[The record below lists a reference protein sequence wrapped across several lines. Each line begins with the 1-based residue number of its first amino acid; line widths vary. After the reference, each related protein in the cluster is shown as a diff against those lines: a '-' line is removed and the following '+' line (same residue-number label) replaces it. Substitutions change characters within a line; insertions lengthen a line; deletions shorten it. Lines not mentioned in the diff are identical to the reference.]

1 MKFGTLGIGLAS
13 IDVLETWTPALF
25 FLACTFTVYL
35 IRALCTWKPT
45 RSLLG
50 FFSRPF
56 QSFLTLDDI
65 SEYNTSIKRIEVTS
79 TEGKCLRVLCFIQTV
94 GWVFWATL
102 GVVNGGKLLKL
113 AGPVL
118 LAVSWVLQ
126 FARLFPLPA
135 SAPYILFLFA
145 CLNLLSACIDLVYY
159 RPSPEDMYNIV
170 SLMGGI
176 RAIICAAIVFLAG
189 RFPMTPILPGPN
201 VAMSGDPL
209 TSELTSPEDGVS
221 LWSWLTFSF
230 MGPLFVL
237 ADERSVQS
245 SESGK
250 FSLNDEDIWSLSPT
264 LAHRNVFR
272 RCLRE
277 MKEKGHDFSL
287 LWYLLRANSLDLI
300 LDVTL
305 EMYSAVAGFIPPY
318 ALQRILRALEQ
329 PQDSGVPREAYIWGL
344 VTFIAHMS
352 FAQVDIIHRW
362 HTRRCYEASSRTR
375 GTLFCAL
382 HYKALKRRDLSGAI
396 QTDKQDEKDTSGADI
411 GRIVNLM
418 QGDAYAVAQRFW
430 EFSAVFSAPIRL
442 GIALYFLYQVLGWSS
457 LGGVLVVLFAYA
469 INYPLARWNISI
481 TRQSWKARDR
491 RMSAVSEL
499 LSSLR
504 FLKYMGWESRWSAQV
519 KHARAVEL
527 AWRVQENICS
537 VLIAFIWTWV
547 PSAVIL
553 VAFTSYTLLAKEPL
567 TVSRAFTAIELFSQL
582 QGPMSQLPQQI
593 FALLHAYVS
602 MQRIQTFLNET
613 EVEDWASSIKR
624 TDEALDTEVVSNR
637 IGLQDATFIWHLNPS
652 EAEDPVKSH
661 ANFKLADITLEF
673 PLGRLTL
680 ITGATGSGKSS
691 ILAALLGE
699 MMCVAGQVYLDKRR
713 HAVSYAG
720 QHPWLEHATI
730 RENILYG
737 LPYNQA
743 RYEAVLDACALRPD
757 LRIFPAGDQTEIGE
771 KGVSLSGGQRAR
783 CAIARAV
790 YSYSKTVLLD
800 DPLAAVDMHTARH
813 LVDKCLAGPLMQG
826 RTIIL
831 VTHHVRMCLDTA
843 SYLVELSNGR
853 IIRQGTITELRG
865 KEQLSAILQTQL
877 EDDTTEA
884 ESEGAIPPSD
894 APQINEADVDTGD
907 VDNTSTGTEGAT
919 LQHDSNIGK
928 LVDEEAR
935 AEGRVSLKTYWT
947 YIKAASVWSWVAS
960 LVLLLAVRGITIG
973 SQLFLAKW
981 SEAYGRQPNILS
993 AFTFTW
999 GASNGFWSWLDKLPP
1014 PAVNSIPWLLI
1025 YLSISLT
1032 SAFTVLS
1039 YLIIG
1044 YWSSLLASR
1053 SLFTAMLNR
1062 VVRAPSRWLD
1072 VTPVG
1077 RILNRFVSDI
1087 GAVDSALN
1095 PSARAALS
1103 GTINFIASFLVIV
1116 FFVPSFLPFAL
1127 VIAWLYIRIAPPFVR
1142 ASRDLRRLESI
1153 SLSPAF
1159 SGFDELL
1166 HGLVHVRAFGAESR
1180 YQEAFYKKVDRFQ
1193 KFDHQYWNCSFWLMW
1208 RYDCLGSVVVM
1219 LGTLFALLSGV
1230 RAGIAA
1236 VVIVQAG
1243 VFAEA
1248 SRQLVRVFAQL
1259 ELDFNSVERIGEYL
1273 ILPQE
1278 APAIIANSR
1287 PPAHWP
1293 SRTGGIT
1300 VDHLVMRYAGGL
1312 PDVLRD
1318 LTFEVK
1324 PREKVGVVG
1333 RTGSGKSSL
1342 ALSLLRAVEPS
1353 GGRIILDGIDIRTIG
1368 LDDLRSRVTL
1378 VSQDVALFSGSVR
1391 SNLDPF
1397 NEYTDE
1403 ECWDVLERC
1412 HLGRRPGS
1420 EQDHLSGRILLSTL
1434 EEPVS
1439 VGGKGLSAGQRQL
1452 LALARAMLRRSAVI
1466 IMDEATSS
1474 IDLETDDQIQHTIRE
1489 EMTDALVITIAHRL
1503 KTIIDYDRVLV
1514 LNHGQVA
1521 EFDTPSRLMRKEG
1534 GIFRMP
1540 QPLTPSL
1547 QLQTEIDRTLKKVSE
1562 GVELFESIYEK
1573 MQASTNQTQKEKL
1586 ETDLKTQIKKLQRL
1600 RDQIKTWVASNE
1612 IKDKTHLLENRK
1624 LIETQMEKFKACEK
1638 EMKTKAFSKDGLN
1651 AAQKLDP
1658 REKEKAAT
1666 SAWLAQQM
1674 EELGRQIEHAEAEIE
1689 LLQGS
1694 TGRSRRAKTTGNG
1707 GGRAEELVTLNER
1720 RKWHVGRLE
1729 IVMRLLENNTLQTDT
1744 VSALKEH
1751 ISYFVESNT
1760 GEDFEFDEG
1769 VYDELNLDEEEEA
1782 FGIAG
1787 DDNGSDDEEESVD
1800 ERTARPPAK
1809 EPKSKP
1815 FSLDDDSHS
1824 KKDESSPVL
1833 KKAAPRKQSMH
1844 VESKP
1849 PPPQPTPAKVLP
1861 PTAPTKVTLP
1871 PIRYAAAAAA
1881 AVKNDSP
1888 ASKESPKPAPS
1899 ISHPPPGQ
1907 STLNSTQ
1914 TPVTAATSTPSITA
1928 ASAVP
1933 APSNSTT
1940 DSSTQHSGQRSP
1952 SLASSIVSPAP
1963 IPPSLPLEAPPG
1975 IAPPSQSQPESRHES
1990 PVSSRAGVDTSID
2003 NASVSSPYALSSV
2016 AVPSAGVSPYIS
2028 QAITAEPLPMNG
2040 SSNPTNS
2047 GTNGMSNFPMS
2058 SSQPINMPSPLPQQV
2073 QAQGPPGFGYGDAPQ
2088 AQPLA
2093 QAITP
2098 QQQQQAQQRQLPS
2111 SLSDLV
2117 STFEASKEKAAR
2129 RDPEQLSKALAA
2141 GFEGMPQPQDTSK
2154 PKYYVP
2160 RNPYPSQPYY
2170 PQQPLTVLSSPA
2182 LYSQLDVETLFFVFY
2197 YLPGTYMQYLAAKEL
2212 KRQSWRFHVKYLTW
2226 FQRHSEPQAITDEY
2240 EQGVYVYFDW
2250 EGSWCQRKKSDF
2262 RFEYRHL
2269 SED

>member
-1 MKFGTLGIGLAS
+1 MKFGMPGTDLAS
-13 IDVLETWTPALF
+13 IDLLETYIPALF
-25 FLACTFTVYL
+25 FLTCTTIVYL
-35 IRALCTWKPT
+35 ARALYIWKTT
-45 RSLLG
+45 RALLN

-56 QSFLTLDDI
+56 RSFLTLEDI
-65 SEYNTSIKRIEVTS
+65 SEYNSSIKRVELPPA
-79 TEGKCLRVLCFIQTV
+79 EGKSLRILCFTQAI
-94 GWVFWATL
+94 GWVFWATIC
-102 GVVNGGKLLKL
+102 VVNGGKPSEL

-118 LAVSWVLQ
+118 LALSWVLQ

-145 CLNLLSACIDLVYY
+145 SLNLLSACVDLVYY
-159 RPSPEDMYNIV
+159 RPDPKDIYNIA

-176 RAIICAAIVFLAG
+176 RAIISGAIVFLAG
-189 RFPMTPILPGPN
+189 RFPVTPILPGPN
-201 VAMSGDPL
+201 VAMPGDPL
-209 TSELTSPEDGVS
+209 INELTSPEDGVS
-221 LWSWLTFSF
+221 LWGWLTFSF
-230 MGPLFVL
+230 MGPLFAL
-237 ADERSVQS
+237 ADERSVRS

-264 LAHRNVFR
+264 FAHRNVFR
-272 RCLRE
+272 RYMRE
-277 MKEKGHDFSL
+277 MRERGHNFSL

-300 LDVTL
+300 IDLML
-305 EMYSAVAGFIPPY
+305 ELYSAVAGFIPPF

-329 PQDSGVPREAYIWGL
+329 PQESGVPREAYIWGL
-344 VTFIAHMS
+344 VTFLAHMS
-352 FAQVDIIHRW
+352 FAQVDIVHRW
-362 HTRRCYEASSRTR
+362 HTRRCYERTR

-382 HYKALKRRDLSGAI
+382 HYKALKRRDLGGVT
-396 QTDKQDEKDTSGADI
+396 QTDKQDEKDIPSADI

-430 EFSAVFSAPIRL
+430 EFSAVFSAPVRL

-457 LGGVLVVLFAYA
+457 FAGVLVVLFAYA

-499 LSSLR
+499 LTSLR
-504 FLKYMGWESRWSAQV
+504 FLKYMGWESRWLSRV
-519 KHARAVEL
+519 KNARAVEL

-547 PSAVIL
+547 PSAVVL

-567 TVSRAFTAIELFSQL
+567 TVSRAFTAIEVFSQL

-602 MQRIQTFLNET
+602 MQRIQSFLDEP

-624 TDEALDTEVVSNR
+624 TDDALDTEVVSNK
-637 IGLQDATFIWHLNPS
+637 IGFQDAAFVWHMNPS
-652 EAEDPVKSH
+652 EAQDPVKNH
-661 ANFKLADITLEF
+661 ATFKLADINLEF

-691 ILAALLGE
+691 LLAALLGE
-699 MMCVAGQVYLDKRR
+699 MTCVTGQVYLDKRR

-737 LPYNQA
+737 LPFNQT

-757 LRIFPAGDQTEIGE
+757 LKIFPAGDQTEIGE

-783 CAIARAV
+783 CALARAV

-813 LVDKCLAGPLMQG
+813 LVDKCLAGTLMQG

-831 VTHHVRMCLDTA
+831 VTHHIRMCLDTA

-853 IIRQGTITELRG
+853 ITRQGTIADLRG
-865 KEQLSAILQTQL
+865 KGQLSAILQAQP

-884 ESEGAIPPSD
+884 ESEGAVSPTEVPHT
-894 APQINEADVDTGD
+894 NEADVDTSD
-907 VDNTSTGTEGAT
+907 VANASPPTEET
-919 LQHDSNIGK
+919 TRQHNSNIGK

-935 AEGRVSLKTYWT
+935 AEGRVSLRTYWT
-947 YIKAASVWSWVAS
+947 YIKAA
-960 LVLLLAVRGITIG
+960 GITIG

-993 AFTFTW
+993 AHTFTRAIS
-999 GASNGFWSWLDKLPP
+999 GGFWSWLDKLPP
-1014 PAVNSIPWLLI
+1014 PTVNSIPWLLV
-1025 YLSISLT
+1025 YLGISLT
-1032 SAFTVLS
+1032 GAFTVLS
-1039 YLIIG
+1039 YLAIG

-1053 SLFTAMLNR
+1053 SLFTAMLDR

-1116 FFVPSFLPFAL
+1116 LFVPSFLPFAL

-1166 HGLVHVRAFGAESR
+1166 HGLVHVRAFGAETR

-1230 RAGIAA
+1230 HAGTAA

-1278 APAIIANSR
+1278 APAIIANAR

-1300 VDHLVMRYAGGL
+1300 VDHLVMRYAEGL

-1318 LTFEVK
+1318 LTFEVR

-1412 HLGRRPGS
+1412 HLGQRPTLSGS
-1420 EQDHLSGRILLSTL
+1420 GEDYSSGRILLSSL
-1434 EEPVS
+1434 ETPVS

-1489 EMTDALVITIAHRL
+1489 EMSDALVITIAHRL

-1514 LNHGQVA
+1514 LDHGQVV
-1521 EFDTPSRLMRKEG
+1521 EFDTPSKLMKNEG
-1534 GIFRMP
+1534 GVHNMAARK
-1540 QPLTPSL
+1540 
-1547 QLQTEIDRTLKKVSE
+1547 LQTEIDRTLKKVAE
-1562 GVELFESIYEK
+1562 GVELFESIYDK

-1612 IKDKTHLLENRK
+1612 IKDKSLLLENRK

-1658 REKEKAAT
+1658 REKEKAET
-1666 SAWLAQQM
+1666 TTWLSQQM
-1674 EELGRQIEHAEAEIE
+1674 DELARQIEQTEAEIE
-1689 LLQGS
+1689 QLQGGA
-1694 TGRSRRAKTTGNG
+1694 TRSRRGKAAGG
-1707 GGRAEELVTLNER
+1707 GGRAEELATLNER

-1744 VSALKEH
+1744 VAPLKEH

-1787 DDNGSDDEEESVD
+1787 DDNASDGEEGSAD
-1800 ERTARPPAK
+1800 ERPTRPPARESK
-1809 EPKSKP
+1809 PKP

-1844 VESKP
+1844 IESKP
-1849 PPPQPTPAKVLP
+1849 PPPQPNTAKAPP

-1899 ISHPPPGQ
+1899 IAHPPPAQ
-1907 STLNSTQ
+1907 PALSSTQ
-1914 TPVTAATSTPSITA
+1914 TPVTAAAASTPSTTA
-1928 ASAVP
+1928 ASAIP
-1933 APSNSTT
+1933 APTSTT
-1940 DSSTQHSGQRSP
+1940 DSPTQHSGQRSP
-1952 SLASSIVSPAP
+1952 SLTSSIVSPVP
-1963 IPPSLPLEAPPG
+1963 VPPSLPLEAPPG
-1975 IAPPSQSQPESRHES
+1975 IVPSHSHAESRHES
-1990 PVSSRAGVDTSID
+1990 PVSSRAGVDASVD
-2003 NASVSSPYALSSV
+2003 NASVSSPYALSSA

-2040 SSNPTNS
+2040 SSNQASS
-2047 GTNGMSNFPMS
+2047 GTNGMSAFPMS
-2058 SSQPINMPSPLPQQV
+2058 SSQSMNMPSPLPQQV
-2073 QAQGPPGFGYGDAPQ
+2073 QAQGPPGFSYGDSSQPQ
-2088 AQPLA
+2088 PQP
-2093 QAITP
+2093 QVITS
-2098 QQQQQAQQRQLPS
+2098 QQQQAQQQRQLPS

-2160 RNPYPSQPYY
+2160 RNPYPSQSYY

>member
-1 MKFGTLGIGLAS
+1 M
-13 IDVLETWTPALF
+13 
-25 FLACTFTVYL
+25 
-35 IRALCTWKPT
+35 
-45 RSLLG
+45 
-50 FFSRPF
+50 
-56 QSFLTLDDI
+56 
-65 SEYNTSIKRIEVTS
+65 
-79 TEGKCLRVLCFIQTV
+79 
-94 GWVFWATL
+94 
-102 GVVNGGKLLKL
+102 VVI
-113 AGPVL
+113 
-118 LAVSWVLQ
+118 Q
-126 FARLFPLPA
+126 FARLFPLPT

-145 CLNLLSACIDLVYY
+145 CLNLLSACVDVVYY
-159 RPSPEDMYNIV
+159 RPKPEDIYNIA

-176 RAIICAAIVFLAG
+176 RAIICGAIIFLSG
-189 RFPMTPILPGPN
+189 RFPVTPILPGPN
-201 VAMSGDPL
+201 VAISGDPL
-209 TSELTSPEDGVS
+209 TSELTSPEDAVS
-221 LWSWLTFSF
+221 LWGWLTFSF
-230 MGPLFVL
+230 MEPLFAL
-237 ADERSVQS
+237 ADDRSVRS

-250 FSLNDEDIWSLSPT
+250 FSLNDEDVWSLSPT
-264 LAHRNVFR
+264 FAHRNVFR

-277 MKEKGHDFSL
+277 MKERGRDFSL
-287 LWYLLRANSLDLI
+287 LWYLLRANSFDLI
-300 LDVTL
+300 LDITL
-305 EMYSAVAGFIPPY
+305 EMYSAIAGFIPPY
-318 ALQRILRALEQ
+318 ALQKILRALEKRQ
-329 PQDSGVPREAYIWGL
+329 ENGVPREAYVWGL

-362 HTRRCYEASSRTR
+362 HTRRCYERTR

-382 HYKALKRRDLSGAI
+382 HYKALKRRDLGGAT
-396 QTDKQDEKDTSGADI
+396 QTDKQDEKDTSSADI

-430 EFSAVFSAPIRL
+430 EFSAVFSAPVRL

-457 LGGVLVVLFAYA
+457 LSGVLVVLLAYA

-499 LSSLR
+499 LTSLR
-504 FLKYMGWESRWSAQV
+504 FLKYMGWESRWLARV
-519 KHARAVEL
+519 KDARAVEL

-567 TVSRAFTAIELFSQL
+567 TVSRAFTAIEVFSQL

-602 MQRIQTFLNET
+602 MQRIQTFLDET

-624 TDEALDTEVVSNR
+624 ANEVLDAEVVSNK
-637 IGLQDATFIWHLNPS
+637 IGFQNATFIWHLNPS
-652 EAEDPVKSH
+652 EAQDPVKSH

-699 MMCVAGQVYLDKRR
+699 MTCIAGQVYLDKRR

-720 QHPWLEHATI
+720 QLPWLEHATI

-757 LRIFPAGDQTEIGE
+757 LKIFPAGDQTEIGE

-783 CAIARAV
+783 CALARAV

-813 LVDKCLAGPLMQG
+813 LVDKCLTGPLMQG

-831 VTHHVRMCLDTA
+831 VTHHVRMCLDAA
-843 SYLVELSNGR
+843 SYLIELSNGR
-853 IIRQGTITELRG
+853 ITRQGTIADLRG

-884 ESEGAIPPSD
+884 EPEGMVPPSD
-894 APQINEADVDTGD
+894 TPQINEADVGVDD
-907 VDNTSTGTEGAT
+907 VANTSTTEGTT

-935 AEGRVSLKTYWT
+935 AEGRVSLRTYWT
-947 YIKAASVWSWVAS
+947 YIKAASVWSWLAS
-960 LVLLLAVRGITIG
+960 LVLLLAVKGITIG
-973 SQLFLAKW
+973 SQFFLAEW
-981 SEAYGRQPNILS
+981 SQAYGRQPNILS
-993 AFTFTW
+993 ALAFTRAT
-999 GASNGFWSWLDKLPP
+999 SSGFWSWLHKLPP
-1014 PAVNSIPWLLI
+1014 PTVNSIPWLLI

-1032 SAFTVLS
+1032 GAFTVLS
-1039 YLIIG
+1039 YLAIG

-1053 SLFTAMLNR
+1053 SLFTAMLDR

-1116 FFVPSFLPFAL
+1116 LSVPSFLPFAL

-1230 RAGIAA
+1230 QAGIAA
-1236 VVIVQAG
+1236 IVIVQAG

-1300 VDHLVMRYAGGL
+1300 VDHLVMRYADGL

-1353 GGRIILDGIDIRTIG
+1353 DGRIILDGIDIRTIG

-1412 HLGRRPGS
+1412 HLGRRPMLSGS
-1420 EQDHLSGRILLSTL
+1420 GEDHLSGRILLSTL
-1434 EEPVS
+1434 EAPVS

-1474 IDLETDDQIQHTIRE
+1474 IDLETDDQIQRTIRE
-1489 EMTDALVITIAHRL
+1489 EMSDALVITIAHRL

-1514 LNHGQVA
+1514 LDHGQVV
-1521 EFDTPSRLMRKEG
+1521 EFDTPPRLMEKQG
-1534 GIFRMP
+1534 GIFRSMCERSADWGE
-1540 QPLTPSL
+1540 LS
-1547 QLQTEIDRTLKKVSE
+1547 RT
-1562 GVELFESIYEK
+1562 I
-1573 MQASTNQTQKEKL
+1573 KE
-1586 ETDLKTQIKKLQRL
+1586 R
-1600 RDQIKTWVASNE
+1600 
-1612 IKDKTHLLENRK
+1612 
-1624 LIETQMEKFKACEK
+1624 
-1638 EMKTKAFSKDGLN
+1638 
-1651 AAQKLDP
+1651 
-1658 REKEKAAT
+1658 
-1666 SAWLAQQM
+1666 
-1674 EELGRQIEHAEAEIE
+1674 
-1689 LLQGS
+1689 
-1694 TGRSRRAKTTGNG
+1694 
-1707 GGRAEELVTLNER
+1707 
-1720 RKWHVGRLE
+1720 
-1729 IVMRLLENNTLQTDT
+1729 
-1744 VSALKEH
+1744 
-1751 ISYFVESNT
+1751 
-1760 GEDFEFDEG
+1760 
-1769 VYDELNLDEEEEA
+1769 
-1782 FGIAG
+1782 
-1787 DDNGSDDEEESVD
+1787 
-1800 ERTARPPAK
+1800 
-1809 EPKSKP
+1809 
-1815 FSLDDDSHS
+1815 
-1824 KKDESSPVL
+1824 
-1833 KKAAPRKQSMH
+1833 
-1844 VESKP
+1844 
-1849 PPPQPTPAKVLP
+1849 
-1861 PTAPTKVTLP
+1861 
-1871 PIRYAAAAAA
+1871 
-1881 AVKNDSP
+1881 
-1888 ASKESPKPAPS
+1888 
-1899 ISHPPPGQ
+1899 
-1907 STLNSTQ
+1907 
-1914 TPVTAATSTPSITA
+1914 
-1928 ASAVP
+1928 
-1933 APSNSTT
+1933 STT
-1940 DSSTQHSGQRSP
+1940 
-1952 SLASSIVSPAP
+1952 
-1963 IPPSLPLEAPPG
+1963 
-1975 IAPPSQSQPESRHES
+1975 
-1990 PVSSRAGVDTSID
+1990 
-2003 NASVSSPYALSSV
+2003 
-2016 AVPSAGVSPYIS
+2016 
-2028 QAITAEPLPMNG
+2028 
-2040 SSNPTNS
+2040 
-2047 GTNGMSNFPMS
+2047 
-2058 SSQPINMPSPLPQQV
+2058 
-2073 QAQGPPGFGYGDAPQ
+2073 
-2088 AQPLA
+2088 
-2093 QAITP
+2093 
-2098 QQQQQAQQRQLPS
+2098 
-2111 SLSDLV
+2111 
-2117 STFEASKEKAAR
+2117 
-2129 RDPEQLSKALAA
+2129 
-2141 GFEGMPQPQDTSK
+2141 
-2154 PKYYVP
+2154 
-2160 RNPYPSQPYY
+2160 
-2170 PQQPLTVLSSPA
+2170 
-2182 LYSQLDVETLFFVFY
+2182 
-2197 YLPGTYMQYLAAKEL
+2197 
-2212 KRQSWRFHVKYLTW
+2212 
-2226 FQRHSEPQAITDEY
+2226 
-2240 EQGVYVYFDW
+2240 
-2250 EGSWCQRKKSDF
+2250 
-2262 RFEYRHL
+2262 
-2269 SED
+2269 

>member
-1 MKFGTLGIGLAS
+1 MKLGTPGIDLAS
-13 IDVLETWTPALF
+13 VDVLETWTPALF
-25 FLACTFTVYL
+25 FLACTSAVYL
-35 IRALCTWKPT
+35 TRVLCAWKPT
-45 RSLLG
+45 RFLLG

-56 QSFLTLDDI
+56 RPFLTLDDI
-65 SEYNTSIKRIEVTS
+65 SEYNSSIKRNEVS
-79 TEGKCLRVLCFIQTV
+79 PIEGKCLRVLCFLQTV
-94 GWVFWATL
+94 GWVFWATF
-102 GVVNGGKLLKL
+102 GVVNGGKLLTL

-118 LAVSWVLQ
+118 LALSWILQ

-135 SAPYILFLFA
+135 SSPYILFLFA
-145 CLNLLSACIDLVYY
+145 CLNLLSACVDLVYY
-159 RPSPEDMYNIV
+159 RPKPEDMYNVV

-189 RFPMTPILPGPN
+189 RFPVTPILPGPN

-230 MGPLFVL
+230 MGPLFAL
-237 ADERSVQS
+237 ADERSVRS

-250 FSLNDEDIWSLSPT
+250 FSLNDEDVWSLSPT

-277 MKEKGHDFSL
+277 MKEKGHNFSL

-352 FAQVDIIHRW
+352 FAQVDIVHRW
-362 HTRRCYEASSRTR
+362 HARRCYERTR

-396 QTDKQDEKDTSGADI
+396 QTDKQDEKDTSSADI

-442 GIALYFLYQVLGWSS
+442 GIALYFLYYLLGWSS

-469 INYPLARWNISI
+469 INYPLARWNIST

-491 RMSAVSEL
+491 RMSAISEL

-504 FLKYMGWESRWSAQV
+504 FLKYMGWESRWLAQV

-567 TVSRAFTAIELFSQL
+567 TVSRAFTAIEVFSQL

-602 MQRIQTFLNET
+602 MQRIQTFLDET

-624 TDEALDTEVVSNR
+624 ADEALDTEVVSKK

-652 EAEDPVKSH
+652 EAQDPAKSH
-661 ANFKLADITLEF
+661 SNFKLVDITLEF

-699 MMCVAGQVYLDKRR
+699 MTCVTGQVYLDKRQ

-783 CAIARAV
+783 CALARAV

-877 EDDTTEA
+877 EDGTTEA
-884 ESEGAIPPSD
+884 EPEGTVPPSD
-894 APQINEADVDTGD
+894 ALQINEADVDPGD
-907 VDNTSTGTEGAT
+907 VANTSIGTEGAT

-947 YIKAASVWSWVAS
+947 YIKAASVWSWLAS

-981 SEAYGRQPNILS
+981 SEAYGRQPSILS
-993 AFTFTW
+993 TF
-999 GASNGFWSWLDKLPP
+999 ASTRGTSSGFWSWLDKLPP
-1014 PAVNSIPWLLI
+1014 PAVNSVPWLLI
-1025 YLSISLT
+1025 YLSISLAG
-1032 SAFTVLS
+1032 AFTVLA
-1039 YLIIG
+1039 YLVIG

-1053 SLFTAMLNR
+1053 SLFTAMLDR

-1116 FFVPSFLPFAL
+1116 LSVPSFLPFAL

-1208 RYDCLGSVVVM
+1208 RYDCLGAVVVM

-1230 RAGIAA
+1230 RAGTTA

-1300 VDHLVMRYAGGL
+1300 VERLVMRYADGL

-1412 HLGRRPGS
+1412 HLGRRPILSGS
-1420 EQDHLSGRILLSTL
+1420 GENHLNGRILLSTL
-1434 EEPVS
+1434 EAPVS

-1474 IDLETDDQIQHTIRE
+1474 IDLETDDQIQRTIRE
-1489 EMTDALVITIAHRL
+1489 EMSDALVITIAHRL

-1514 LNHGQVA
+1514 LNHGQVV
-1521 EFDTPSRLMRKEG
+1521 EFDTPSRLMGKEG
-1534 GIFRMP
+1534 GIFRA
-1540 QPLTPSL
+1540 
-1547 QLQTEIDRTLKKVSE
+1547 EIDRTLKKVAE

-1674 EELGRQIEHAEAEIE
+1674 EELGRQIEHTEAEIE
-1689 LLQGS
+1689 QLQGGA
-1694 TGRSRRAKTTGNG
+1694 GRSRRGKAAGNG
-1707 GGRAEELVTLNER
+1707 GGRAEELATLNER

-1787 DDNGSDDEEESVD
+1787 EDNGSDGEEESVD
-1800 ERTARPPAK
+1800 ERPARPPAK
-1809 EPKSKP
+1809 ESKSKP

-1849 PPPQPTPAKVLP
+1849 PPPQPTPAKVPP

-1888 ASKESPKPAPS
+1888 ASKESPRPTPS
-1899 ISHPPPGQ
+1899 IAHQPPGQ

-1933 APSNSTT
+1933 APSTSTT

-1975 IAPPSQSQPESRHES
+1975 IVAPSQSHPESRHES

-2040 SSNPTNS
+2040 SSNPTSS

-2058 SSQPINMPSPLPQQV
+2058 SSQSISMPSPLPQQV
-2073 QAQGPPGFGYGDAPQ
+2073 QAQGPPGFGYGDASQ

-2170 PQQPLTVLSSPA
+2170 PQQPLAVLSSPA

-2197 YLPGTYMQYLAAKEL
+2197 YLPGTYMQ
-2212 KRQSWRFHVKYLTW
+2212 
-2226 FQRHSEPQAITDEY
+2226 HSEPQAITDEY

>member
-1 MKFGTLGIGLAS
+1 MKSGMPTIDPAGV
-13 IDVLETWTPALF
+13 DVLRTYVPAT
-25 FLACTFTVYL
+25 FLLTCVFAIYF
-35 IRALCTWKPT
+35 IRILSFWKPT
-45 RSLLG
+45 RALLG

-65 SEYNTSIKRIEVTS
+65 SEYNSSIKRIEVPAI
-79 TEGKCLRVLCFIQTV
+79 ERKCLRALCFIQAV
-94 GWVFWATL
+94 GWVCWAVL
-102 GVVNGGKLLKL
+102 CIINGGGLSQLM
-113 AGPVL
+113 GPAL
-118 LAVSWVLQ
+118 LAFSWILQ

-135 SAPYILFLFA
+135 SAPYVLFLFA
-145 CLNLLSACIDLVYY
+145 TLNLLSACVDIVYHH
-159 RPSPEDMYNIV
+159 PDSKEMYDIT
-170 SLMGGI
+170 SLADGI
-176 RAIICAAIVFLAG
+176 RATICGAIVFLAG
-189 RFPMTPILPGPN
+189 RFPVAPILPGPN
-201 VAMSGDPL
+201 VAMAGDPL
-209 TSELTSPEDGVS
+209 TSELTSPEDGAS
-221 LWSWLTFSF
+221 LWGWLTFSF
-230 MGPLFVL
+230 MGPLFAL
-237 ADERSVQS
+237 ANERSVRS
-245 SESGK
+245 SENGK
-250 FSLNDEDIWSLSPT
+250 FSLNDEDVWALSPT
-264 LAHRNVFR
+264 FAHRNVFR
-272 RCLRE
+272 RYLRE
-277 MKEKGHDFSL
+277 IKEKGQKFSL
-287 LWYLLRANSLDLI
+287 LWFLLRANSLDLI
-300 LDVTL
+300 IDITL
-305 EMYSAVAGFIPPY
+305 ELYSAIAGFIPPY

-329 PQDSGVPREAYIWGL
+329 HQNGSTPRDAYIWGL
-344 VTFIAHMS
+344 ITFIAHMS
-352 FAQVDIIHRW
+352 FAQVDVIHRW
-362 HTRRCYEASSRTR
+362 HTRRCYERTR

-382 HYKALKRRDLSGAI
+382 HYKALKRRDLSGAAH
-396 QTDKQDEKDTSGADI
+396 TDKQDEKDTSSADI

-418 QGDAYAVAQRFW
+418 Q
-430 EFSAVFSAPIRL
+430 
-442 GIALYFLYQVLGWSS
+442 VLGWSS
-457 LGGVLVVLFAYA
+457 LAGVLVVLLAYA

-499 LSSLR
+499 LTSLR
-504 FLKYMGWESRWSAQV
+504 FLKYMGWESRWLTQV
-519 KHARAVEL
+519 KNARAVEL

-547 PSAVIL
+547 PSAVVL
-553 VAFTSYTLLAKEPL
+553 VAFTSYTLLAKESL
-567 TVSRAFTAIELFSQL
+567 TVSRAFTAIEVFSQL

-602 MQRIQTFLNET
+602 MQRIQTFLDET

-624 TDEALDTEVVSNR
+624 PEEELDIEVFSNKV
-637 IGLQDATFIWHLNPS
+637 GFQEGNFVWHLNSS
-652 EAEDPVKSH
+652 ETQDPKSH
-661 ANFKLADITLEF
+661 TNFKLTDVTVEF

-691 ILAALLGE
+691 LLAALLGE
-699 MMCVAGQVYLDKRR
+699 MTCAGGQVYLDKRR

-737 LPYNQA
+737 LPYNQS

-757 LRIFPAGDQTEIGE
+757 LKIFPAGDQTEIGE

-783 CAIARAV
+783 CALARAV

-813 LVDKCLAGPLMQG
+813 LVDKCLAGSLMQG

-831 VTHHVRMCLDTA
+831 VTHHVRMCLDVA
-843 SYLVELSNGR
+843 FYLVELSNGR
-853 IIRQGTITELRG
+853 IARQGTISDLRG
-865 KEQLSAILQTQL
+865 KGQLSAILQTQP
-877 EDDTTEA
+877 EDDTAEA
-884 ESEGAIPPSD
+884 ESEITAVPSE
-894 APQINEADVDTGD
+894 APLINEADVGAM
-907 VDNTSTGTEGAT
+907 GAT
-919 LQHDSNIGK
+919 DTPMATEETILQHNSNIGK

-935 AEGRVSLKTYWT
+935 AEGRVSLRTYWT

-960 LVLLLAVRGITIG
+960 LLLLLAVRGITIG

-981 SEAYGRQPNILS
+981 SEAYGREPNILS
-993 AFTFTW
+993 ALVFAQNVST
-999 GASNGFWSWLDKLPP
+999 GFWSWLDKLPP
-1014 PAVNSIPWLLI
+1014 PMVNSVPWLLI

-1032 SAFTVLS
+1032 GAFTVLS
-1039 YLIIG
+1039 YLAIG

-1053 SLFTAMLNR
+1053 SLFTSMLDR

-1116 FFVPSFLPFAL
+1116 LFVPSFLPFAL

-1166 HGLVHVRAFGAESR
+1166 HGLIHVRAFGAEAR

-1230 RAGIAA
+1230 AAGTAA

-1278 APAIIANSR
+1278 APAIIANAR

-1300 VDHLVMRYAGGL
+1300 VDHLVMRYADGL

-1412 HLGRRPGS
+1412 HLGQRPAPSGFEGEHS
-1420 EQDHLSGRILLSTL
+1420 SGRILLSTL
-1434 EEPVS
+1434 DAPVS
-1439 VGGKGLSAGQRQL
+1439 VGGKGFSAGQRQL

-1474 IDLETDDQIQHTIRE
+1474 IDLETDDQIQRTIRE
-1489 EMTDALVITIAHRL
+1489 EMSDALVITIAHRL
-1503 KTIIDYDRVLV
+1503 KTIIDYDRVL
-1514 LNHGQVA
+1514 
-1521 EFDTPSRLMRKEG
+1521 
-1534 GIFRMP
+1534 
-1540 QPLTPSL
+1540 
-1547 QLQTEIDRTLKKVSE
+1547 LQTEIDRTLKKVAE
-1562 GVELFESIYEK
+1562 GVELFESIYDK

-1612 IKDKTHLLENRK
+1612 IKDKTLLLENRK

-1651 AAQKLDP
+1651 AALKLDP
-1658 REKEKAAT
+1658 KEKEKAET
-1666 SAWLAQQM
+1666 SAWLAQQV
-1674 EELGRQIEHAEAEIE
+1674 EELGRQIEHTEAEIE
-1689 LLQGS
+1689 QLQGG
-1694 TGRSRRAKTTGNG
+1694 TTRSRRAKATGNG
-1707 GGRAEELVTLNER
+1707 GGRAEELATLNER

-1729 IVMRLLENNTLQTDT
+1729 LVMRLLENNTLQTDA
-1744 VSALKEH
+1744 VLALKEH

-1782 FGIAG
+1782 FRIAG
-1787 DDNGSDDEEESVD
+1787 DDNGSEGEEESVD
-1800 ERTARPPAK
+1800 ERSTRPPAK
-1809 EPKSKP
+1809 EPKSKA

-1833 KKAAPRKQSMH
+1833 KKAAPRKQSIH

-1849 PPPQPTPAKVLP
+1849 PPPQATPVKAPP
-1861 PTAPTKVTLP
+1861 PTAPTKVSLP

-1888 ASKESPKPAPS
+1888 ASKESPKPTPS
-1899 ISHPPPGQ
+1899 VAHPPPAQ
-1907 STLNSTQ
+1907 STLGSTQ
-1914 TPVTAATSTPSITA
+1914 TSVTAATSALPTTAPAAPVPSV
-1928 ASAVP
+1928 SA
-1933 APSNSTT
+1933 T
-1940 DSSTQHSGQRSP
+1940 DSPSQHSGQRSP

-1963 IPPSLPLEAPPG
+1963 VLPSLPLEPPPG
-1975 IAPPSQSQPESRHES
+1975 IVPPSQPHAESRHQS
-1990 PVSSRAGVDTSID
+1990 PVSSRAGADASVD
-2003 NASVSSPYALSSV
+2003 NASVSSPYALSS
-2016 AVPSAGVSPYIS
+2016 AALPSTGVSPYIS

-2040 SSNPTNS
+2040 TSNQNNS
-2047 GTNGMSNFPMS
+2047 GANGVSSFPMS
-2058 SSQPINMPSPLPQQV
+2058 ASQSMNMPSPLPQQV
-2073 QAQGPPGFGYGDAPQ
+2073 QAQGPPGFSYDIP
-2088 AQPLA
+2088 QPLSQTA
-2093 QAITP
+2093 VS
-2098 QQQQQAQQRQLPS
+2098 QQQQQQSQQQRQLPS

-2141 GFEGMPQPQDTSK
+2141 GLEGMPQPQDTSK

>member
-1 MKFGTLGIGLAS
+1 MKFGVPGIDLAN
-13 IDVLETWTPALF
+13 IDVLRTYLPALF
-25 FLACTFTVYL
+25 LLTCTLIVYFV
-35 IRALCTWKPT
+35 RALCTWKPT
-45 RSLLG
+45 RTLLG
-50 FFSRPF
+50 FFSHPF
-56 QSFLTLDDI
+56 RSFLTLDDI
-65 SEYNTSIKRIEVTS
+65 SEYNSSIKLIEVS
-79 TEGKCLRVLCFIQTV
+79 PVEGQCLRVLCFTQAV
-94 GWVFWATL
+94 GWVFWATFC
-102 GVVNGGKLLKL
+102 VVNGGRLLGL

-118 LAVSWVLQ
+118 LALSWVLQ

-135 SAPYILFLFA
+135 SVPYILFFFA
-145 CLNLLSACIDLVYY
+145 ILNLLSACVDVIYY
-159 RPSPEDMYNIV
+159 RPDLQDVYNV
-170 SLMGGI
+170 TSLLDGI
-176 RAIICAAIVFLAG
+176 RAIICGTIVFLAG
-189 RFPMTPILPGPN
+189 RFPVSPALPGPN
-201 VAMSGDPL
+201 VAMTGDPL
-209 TSELTSPEDGVS
+209 TNELTSPEDGVT
-221 LWSWLTFSF
+221 LWGWMTFSF
-230 MGPLFVL
+230 MGPLFAL
-237 ADERSVQS
+237 ADERSVRS

-264 LAHRNVFR
+264 FAHRNVFR
-272 RCLRE
+272 RYLRE
-277 MKEKGHDFSL
+277 MKEKGQNFSL

-300 LDVTL
+300 LDITL

-329 PQDSGVPREAYIWGL
+329 PQDGGAPREAYIWGL

-352 FAQVDIIHRW
+352 FAQVDIVHRW
-362 HTRRCYEASSRTR
+362 HTRRCYERTR

-382 HYKALKRRDLSGAI
+382 HYKALKRRDLSGATH
-396 QTDKQDEKDTSGADI
+396 TDEPDEKDTSSADI

-457 LGGVLVVLFAYA
+457 FAGVLIVLLAYA

-481 TRQSWKARDR
+481 TRQSWKARDH

-499 LSSLR
+499 LTSLR
-504 FLKYMGWESRWSAQV
+504 FLKYMGWESRWLIRV
-519 KHARAVEL
+519 KNARAVEL

-547 PSAVIL
+547 PSAVVL

-567 TVSRAFTAIELFSQL
+567 IVSRAFTAIEVFSQL

-602 MQRIQTFLNET
+602 MQRIQTFLAEA

-624 TDEALDTEVVSNR
+624 PDETLDTEVVSNK
-637 IGLQDATFIWHLNPS
+637 IGFQNASFVWHLNPS
-652 EAEDPVKSH
+652 EVQDPTKGY
-661 ANFKLADITLEF
+661 ANFRLADITLEF

-691 ILAALLGE
+691 LLAALLGE
-699 MMCVAGQVYLDKRR
+699 MTCVTGQVYLDKRR

-737 LPYNQA
+737 LPYNQT

-757 LRIFPAGDQTEIGE
+757 LKIFPAGDQTEIGE

-783 CAIARAV
+783 CALARAV

-831 VTHHVRMCLDTA
+831 VTHHVRMCLNTA
-843 SYLVELSNGR
+843 FYLVELSNGR
-853 IIRQGTITELRG
+853 IIRQGTIADLRG

-884 ESEGAIPPSD
+884 ESEVTAAPSEV
-894 APQINEADVDTGD
+894 PQTNEADVDTSD
-907 VDNTSTGTEGAT
+907 TADTPTDTEGTAR
-919 LQHDSNIGK
+919 QHISNIGK

-935 AEGRVSLKTYWT
+935 AEGRVSLRTYWT
-947 YIKAASVWSWVAS
+947 YIKAASVWSWLAS
-960 LVLLLAVRGITIG
+960 FVLLLAVRGITIG

-993 AFTFTW
+993 ALSFTR
-999 GASNGFWSWLDKLPP
+999 GASTGFWSWLDKLPP
-1014 PAVNSIPWLLI
+1014 PTVNSVPWLLV

-1032 SAFTVLS
+1032 GAFTVLS
-1039 YLIIG
+1039 YLAIG

-1053 SLFTAMLNR
+1053 SLFTAMLDR

-1116 FFVPSFLPFAL
+1116 LFVPSFLPFAL

-1166 HGLVHVRAFGAESR
+1166 HGLVHVRAFGAEER

-1230 RAGIAA
+1230 LAGTAA

-1278 APAIIANSR
+1278 APAIIANAR

-1293 SRTGGIT
+1293 SRAGGIT
-1300 VDHLVMRYAGGL
+1300 VDHLVMRYADSL

-1318 LTFEVK
+1318 LTFEVR

-1353 GGRIILDGIDIRTIG
+1353 GGCIILDGIDIRTIG

-1412 HLGRRPGS
+1412 HLGRRPTLSGS
-1420 EQDHLSGRILLSTL
+1420 GEGHLSGRILLSTL
-1434 EEPVS
+1434 EAPVS
-1439 VGGKGLSAGQRQL
+1439 IGGKGLSAGQRQL

-1474 IDLETDDQIQHTIRE
+1474 IDLETDDRIQRTIRE
-1489 EMTDALVITIAHRL
+1489 EMSDALVITIAHRL

-1514 LNHGQVA
+1514 LDHGRVV
-1521 EFDTPSRLMRKEG
+1521 EFDTPLKLMEKEG
-1534 GIFRMP
+1534 GIFR
-1540 QPLTPSL
+1540 
-1547 QLQTEIDRTLKKVSE
+1547 TEIDRTLKKVAE
-1562 GVELFESIYEK
+1562 GVELFESIYDK

-1612 IKDKTHLLENRK
+1612 IKDKTVLLENRK

-1658 REKEKAAT
+1658 KEKEKAET

-1674 EELGRQIEHAEAEIE
+1674 EELGRQIEQTEAEIE
-1689 LLQGS
+1689 QLQGG
-1694 TGRSRRAKTTGNG
+1694 TTRSRRAKAAGNG
-1707 GGRAEELVTLNER
+1707 GGRAEELTTLNDR

-1744 VSALKEH
+1744 VAALKEH

-1787 DDNGSDDEEESVD
+1787 DDNGSDGEEESVD
-1800 ERTARPPAK
+1800 ERPARLPAR
-1809 EPKSKP
+1809 EPKSKS
-1815 FSLDDDSHS
+1815 FSLDDDSHP

-1833 KKAAPRKQSMH
+1833 KKAAPRKQSIH

-1849 PPPQPTPAKVLP
+1849 PPPQSNPAKIPP

-1888 ASKESPKPAPS
+1888 ASKESPKPASS
-1899 ISHPPPGQ
+1899 IAHPLPTQ
-1907 STLNSTQ
+1907 STPGSTQ
-1914 TPVTAATSTPSITA
+1914 ASAAAASTPSTTA

-1933 APSNSTT
+1933 APSTSTT
-1940 DSSTQHSGQRSP
+1940 DSPTQHSGQRSP

-1963 IPPSLPLEAPPG
+1963 APPPLPLET
-1975 IAPPSQSQPESRHES
+1975 PPSQTQVESRHQS
-1990 PVSSRAGVDTSID
+1990 PVSSRAGVDASVD
-2003 NASVSSPYALSSV
+2003 DASVSSPYALSSA

-2028 QAITAEPLPMNG
+2028 QAITAEPLPING
-2040 SSNPTNS
+2040 SSNQANS
-2047 GTNGMSNFPMS
+2047 GTNGMSSFPLP
-2058 SSQPINMPSPLPQQV
+2058 SSQSMNMPSPLPQQV
-2073 QAQGPPGFGYGDAPQ
+2073 QAQGPPGFGYGDASQPQPQ
-2088 AQPLA
+2088 A
-2093 QAITP
+2093 IIS
-2098 QQQQQAQQRQLPS
+2098 QQQQQSQAQQQRQLPS

-2170 PQQPLTVLSSPA
+2170 PQQPLAVLSSPA

>member
-1 MKFGTLGIGLAS
+1 MKSGMPS
-13 IDVLETWTPALF
+13 IDLAGVDVLRTYIPATF
-25 FLACTFTVYL
+25 FLTCICIVYFV
-35 IRALCTWKPT
+35 RALCLWKPT
-45 RSLLG
+45 RALLG

-65 SEYNTSIKRIEVTS
+65 SEYNSSIKRIEVPVV
-79 TEGKCLRVLCFIQTV
+79 EGQCLRALCFAQAI
-94 GWVFWATL
+94 GWVFWAIICL
-102 GVVNGGKLLKL
+102 VSGRKLLEL
-113 AGPVL
+113 VGPAL
-118 LAVSWVLQ
+118 LALSWVLQ
-126 FARLFPLPA
+126 VVTLFPLPA
-135 SAPYILFLFA
+135 SVPYVLFLFA
-145 CLNLLSACIDLVYY
+145 ILNLLSACVDTIYY
-159 RPSPEDMYNIV
+159 HPGPKDMYNV
-170 SLMGGI
+170 SSLVDGI
-176 RAIICAAIVFLAG
+176 RATICGAIVFFAG
-189 RFPMTPILPGPN
+189 RFPIAPILPGPN
-201 VAMSGDPL
+201 VAMVGDPL
-209 TSELTSPEDGVS
+209 TSELTSPEDGAS
-221 LWSWLTFSF
+221 LWGWLTFSF
-230 MGPLFVL
+230 MSPLFAL
-237 ADERSVQS
+237 ANERSVRS

-250 FSLNDEDIWSLSPT
+250 FSLNDEDVWALSPT
-264 LAHRNVFR
+264 FAHRNVFR
-272 RCLRE
+272 RYLRE
-277 MKEKGHDFSL
+277 MKEKGQNFSL
-287 LWYLLRANSLDLI
+287 LWFLLRANSLDLI
-300 LDVTL
+300 IDITL
-305 EMYSAVAGFIPPY
+305 ELYSAIAGFIPPF

-329 PQDSGVPREAYIWGL
+329 AQDGSTPRDAYIWGL
-344 VTFIAHMS
+344 ITFIAHMS
-352 FAQVDIIHRW
+352 FAQVDIVHRW
-362 HTRRCYEASSRTR
+362 HTRRCYERTR

-382 HYKALKRRDLSGAI
+382 HYKALKRRDLSGAV
-396 QTDKQDEKDTSGADI
+396 QADNQDEKDTSSADI

-430 EFSAVFSAPIRL
+430 EFSSVFSAPVRL

-457 LGGVLVVLFAYA
+457 FAGILIVLLAYA

-481 TRQSWKARDR
+481 TRQSWKARDS

-499 LSSLR
+499 LTSLR
-504 FLKYMGWESRWSAQV
+504 FLKYMGWESRWLTRV
-519 KHARAVEL
+519 KNARAVEL

-547 PSAVIL
+547 PSAVVL

-567 TVSRAFTAIELFSQL
+567 TVSRAFTAIEVFSQL

-602 MQRIQTFLNET
+602 MQRIQTFLDET

-624 TDEALDTEVVSNR
+624 PDEVLDTEIVSNK
-637 IGLQDATFIWHLNPS
+637 IGFQKGTFVWHLNPS
-652 EAEDPVKSH
+652 EVQDPKSH
-661 ANFKLADITLEF
+661 TNFRLTDITAEF

-680 ITGATGSGKSS
+680 ITGVTGSGKSS
-691 ILAALLGE
+691 LLAALLGE
-699 MMCVAGQVYLDKRR
+699 MTCVEGQVYLDKRR
-713 HAVSYAG
+713 HVVSYAG

-737 LPYNQA
+737 LPYNQS

-757 LRIFPAGDQTEIGE
+757 LKIFPAGDQTEIGE

-783 CAIARAV
+783 CALARAV

-813 LVDKCLAGPLMQG
+813 LVDKCLAGSLMQG

-831 VTHHVRMCLDTA
+831 VTHHVRMCLDIT

-853 IIRQGTITELRG
+853 IVRQGTISDLRG
-865 KEQLSAILQTQL
+865 KEQLSAILQTQP

-884 ESEGAIPPSD
+884 ESEVAAASSEIPLV
-894 APQINEADVDTGD
+894 NEADVDTA
-907 VDNTSTGTEGAT
+907 GAT
-919 LQHDSNIGK
+919 NVPITTEEIDLQHNSNIGK

-935 AEGRVSLKTYWT
+935 AEGRVSLRTYWT
-947 YIKAASVWSWVAS
+947 YIRAASVWSWLAS

-993 AFTFTW
+993 TLVFAQNVST
-999 GASNGFWSWLDKLPP
+999 GFWSWLDKLPP
-1014 PAVNSIPWLLI
+1014 PTVNSVPWLLI

-1032 SAFTVLS
+1032 GAFTVLS
-1039 YLIIG
+1039 YLAIG

-1053 SLFTAMLNR
+1053 SLFTSMLDR

-1116 FFVPSFLPFAL
+1116 LFVPSFLPFAL

-1166 HGLVHVRAFGAESR
+1166 HGLMHVRAFGAEAR

-1230 RAGIAA
+1230 AAGTAA

-1278 APAIIANSR
+1278 APAIIANAR

-1300 VDHLVMRYAGGL
+1300 VDHLVMRYADGL

-1318 LTFEVK
+1318 LTFEVR

-1412 HLGRRPGS
+1412 HLGRRPAPSGS
-1420 EQDHLSGRILLSTL
+1420 EEEHSSGRILLSTL
-1434 EEPVS
+1434 DAPVS
-1439 VGGKGLSAGQRQL
+1439 VGGKGFSAGQRQL

-1474 IDLETDDQIQHTIRE
+1474 IDLETDDQIQRTIRE
-1489 EMTDALVITIAHRL
+1489 EMSDALVVTIAHRL
-1503 KTIIDYDRVLV
+1503 KTIIGKL
-1514 LNHGQVA
+1514 
-1521 EFDTPSRLMRKEG
+1521 
-1534 GIFRMP
+1534 
-1540 QPLTPSL
+1540 
-1547 QLQTEIDRTLKKVSE
+1547 LQTEIDRTLKKVGE

-1612 IKDKTHLLENRK
+1612 IKDKTSLLDNRK

-1651 AAQKLDP
+1651 AALKLDP
-1658 REKEKAAT
+1658 KEKEKAET
-1666 SAWLAQQM
+1666 SAWLAQQV
-1674 EELGRQIEHAEAEIE
+1674 EELGRQIEHTEAEIE
-1689 LLQGS
+1689 QLQGG
-1694 TGRSRRAKTTGNG
+1694 TTRSRRAKASGNG
-1707 GGRAEELVTLNER
+1707 GGRAEELATLNER

-1744 VSALKEH
+1744 VLALKEH

-1782 FGIAG
+1782 FGIPG
-1787 DDNGSDDEEESVD
+1787 DDNGSDAEEESAD
-1800 ERTARPPAK
+1800 ERPARPPAR
-1809 EPKSKP
+1809 EPKSKA

-1833 KKAAPRKQSMH
+1833 KKAAPRKQSIH

-1849 PPPQPTPAKVLP
+1849 PAPQPTLAKAPP

-1888 ASKESPKPAPS
+1888 ASKESPKPTPS
-1899 ISHPPPGQ
+1899 IAHPPSAQPA
-1907 STLNSTQ
+1907 LNSTQ
-1914 TPVTAATSTPSITA
+1914 ASVTNTTSTPPTAA

-1933 APSNSTT
+1933 APSTSTT
-1940 DSSTQHSGQRSP
+1940 DSPTQHSGQRSP
-1952 SLASSIVSPAP
+1952 SLSSSIVSPAP
-1963 IPPSLPLEAPPG
+1963 VPPSLPIEAPPG
-1975 IAPPSQSQPESRHES
+1975 IVPPSQSHVESRHQS
-1990 PVSSRAGVDTSID
+1990 PVSSRAGVDASVD
-2003 NASVSSPYALSSV
+2003 NASVSSPYALSSA

-2040 SSNPTNS
+2040 TSNQSNS
-2047 GTNGMSNFPMS
+2047 GANGVS
-2058 SSQPINMPSPLPQQV
+2058 SFTLPTSQSMNMPSPLPQQV
-2073 QAQGPPGFGYGDAPQ
+2073 QAQGPPSFSYGDVSQ
-2088 AQPLA
+2088 SSVQTVVS
-2093 QAITP
+2093 Q
-2098 QQQQQAQQRQLPS
+2098 QQQQQAQQQRQLPS